1 MKSDIYYYIYMM
13 TNIHDTVIYTGV
25 TNNLLRRVYE
35 HKMKIN
41 EGFTKRYN
49 LTKLIYYEG
58 TESREA
64 AIKREKQIKAGSR
77 KKKIKLIN
85 SLNPFWKDLYDDL
98 TR

>member
-1 MKSDIYYYIYMM
+1 MKSDNYYYIYMM

-49 LTKLIYYEG
+49 LTKLVYYES